1 MAAQGG
7 TPRPGFCP
15 GCGTAQLVNGR
26 EACQACAAL
35 GFIYARDA
43 EAEAGQ

>member
-1 MAAQGG
+1 MAAGNG

-15 GCGTAQLVNGR
+15 ECGTAQPVNGR
-26 EACQACAAL
+26 EVCQACAAL
-35 GFIYARDA
+35 KLIYARDA